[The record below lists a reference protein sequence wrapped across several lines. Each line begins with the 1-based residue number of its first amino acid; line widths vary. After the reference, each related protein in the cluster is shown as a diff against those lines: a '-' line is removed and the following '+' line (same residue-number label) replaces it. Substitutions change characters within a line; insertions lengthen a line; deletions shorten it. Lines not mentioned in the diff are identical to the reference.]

1 MSFFSEFRNPT
12 RWYAKLLA
20 AILALVFF
28 ALLANGTIAGFLLYR
43 ILSPV
48 RSPAESLSSD
58 FPGRPETIT
67 FNVPGQGPRQAWFCP
82 GLKSAPTII
91 LCHGYQSSR
100 SELLTLESA
109 LQEHQYN
116 VFLFD
121 FTAHG
126 STPGLST
133 MGFGEVDELTAAI
146 AEVGKRQDVD
156 STRFGIWGTDL
167 GAYAAAEVA
176 ARDSR
181 VKALVLDSLYD
192 RPRDL
197 VRLQV
202 KRSGLGAIPL
212 MENTVLFAFYILNH
226 KYRVEPP
233 LAARLPKLA
242 GISKLFIEAA
252 DDPELERSTNALFQE
267 SPGPKELTELAR
279 GNYAG
284 MLDEEKR
291 SYENRIVSF
300 FLLNCSPYA
309 VGRRP

>member
-1 MSFFSEFRNPT
+1 MSFLSEFRNPT

-20 AILALVFF
+20 AILSLVFF
-28 ALLANGTIAGFLLYR
+28 TLLANGTIAGFLLYR
-43 ILSPV
+43 ILSPI
-48 RSPAESLSSD
+48 RSPAETISSD

-67 FNVPGQGPRQAWFCP
+67 FNVPGQGPRQAWFFP

-126 STPGLST
+126 SSPGFST
-133 MGFGEVDELTAAI
+133 MGYRESDELAAAM
-146 AEVGKRQDVD
+146 AELGKRQDVD
-156 STRFGIWGTDL
+156 TSRFGIWGTDL

-176 ARDSR
+176 ARDPR
-181 VKALVLDSLYD
+181 VKVLVLDSLYD
-192 RPRDL
+192 RPKDL

-202 KRSGLGAIPL
+202 KRSGLGALP
-212 MENTVLFAFYILNH
+212 MMQATALFGFRALNY
-226 KYRVEPP
+226 KYRDEPP
-233 LAARLPKLA
+233 LAARLPMLA
-242 GISKLFIEAA
+242 GIAKLFIEAA
-252 DDPELERSTNALFQE
+252 DDPQLELSTRALFQE
-267 SPGPKELTELAR
+267 SPGPKEQAELAR

-309 VGRRP
+309 VPPRP